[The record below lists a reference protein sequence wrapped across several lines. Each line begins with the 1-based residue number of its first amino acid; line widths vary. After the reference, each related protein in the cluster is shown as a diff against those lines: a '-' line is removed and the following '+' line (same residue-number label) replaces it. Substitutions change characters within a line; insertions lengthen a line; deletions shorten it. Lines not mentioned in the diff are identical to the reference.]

1 MSGSANW
8 EGGKKLED
16 MHNQDIRSAEGS
28 DTRINKAAAVVVCPL
43 NLFNNLHWPLSV
55 AQFAYL
61 LGMTRDGSDG
71 EESLRNYSKL

>member
-1 MSGSANW
+1 MMMSGSANW
-8 EGGKKLED
+8 EGGKKLVD

-28 DTRINKAAAVVVCPL
+28 DTSINKAAAVVACPL
-43 NLFNNLHWPLSV
+43 NLLNNLHWPLLLRSLSV

-71 EESLRNYSKL
+71 E